1 MSRSVTVEVN
11 CFIEGYG
18 NLGRTVSF
26 KAPELKQKSING
38 TTGVGDRSYAT
49 GQFESLD
56 SEFSCAALPEAVFNA
71 LSKLDEAEIIF
82 KKAIRT
88 GSKVENYTWICKGAI
103 SISHGDSKPGEMLD
117 IKVSQKGCKKYV
129 HEVNNQTKV
138 RIDHDN
144 LIAEVNG
151 KDLTSDVRRV
161 LRA

>member
-1 MSRSVTVEVN
+1 MRSVITEVN

-18 NLGRTVSF
+18 NLGRAVSF

-71 LSKLDEAEIIF
+71 LSKLDEAELIF

-88 GSKVENYTWICKGAI
+88 GSKVDSYTWVLKGAI
-103 SISHGDSKPGEMLD
+103 SVSFGDSKPGEMLD
-117 IKVSQKGCKKYV
+117 IKVSQKGVKKYT
-129 HEVNNQTKV
+129 HEINNQTKV
-138 RIDHDN
+138 KIDHDN
-144 LIAEVNG
+144 LIAEIDG
-151 KDLTSDVRRV
+151 KDLMGDVRRV

>member
-1 MSRSVTVEVN
+1 MRSVITEVN

-18 NLGRTVSF
+18 NLGRAVSF

-71 LSKLDEAEIIF
+71 LSKLDEAELIF

-88 GSKVENYTWICKGAI
+88 GSKVDSYTWVLK
-103 SISHGDSKPGEMLD
+103 GEMLD
-117 IKVSQKGCKKYV
+117 IKVSQKGVKKYI
-129 HEVNNQTKV
+129 HEINNKV
-138 RIDHDN
+138 KVKIDHDN
-144 LIAEVNG
+144 LICEIDG
-151 KDLTSDVRRV
+151 KDLMGDVRRV

>member
-1 MSRSVTVEVN
+1 MRSVITEVN

-18 NLGRTVSF
+18 NLGRAVSF

-56 SEFSCAALPEAVFNA
+56 SEFSCAALPEAVYNA
-71 LSKLDEAEIIF
+71 LSKLDEAELIF

-88 GSKVENYTWICKGAI
+88 GSKVDSYTWVLKGAI
-103 SISHGDSKPGEMLD
+103 SVSFGDSKPGEMLD
-117 IKVSQKGCKKYV
+117 IKVSQKGVKKYI
-129 HEVNNQTKV
+129 HEINNKV
-138 RIDHDN
+138 KVKIDHDN
-144 LIAEVNG
+144 LICEIDG
-151 KDLTSDVRRV
+151 KDLMGDVRRV